1 MVFILVIVNV
11 SWLFNINLVG
21 YLRNSGYFLEKL
33 LILVLNLSNFIEL
46 VYEEV
51 YDRMRI
57 FICIDD
63 FDIF

>member
-33 LILVLNLSNFIEL
+33 LILVLNLSNFNEL
-46 VYEEV
+46 VYKEV
-51 YDRMRI
+51 YVRI
-57 FICIDD
+57 LYVYF
-63 FDIF
+63 

>member
-33 LILVLNLSNFIEL
+33 LILVLNLSNFNEL

-51 YDRMRI
+51 YVRI
-57 FICIDD
+57 LYVYF
-63 FDIF
+63 